1 MLKLLN
7 IKKNYYVGD
16 ITVKA
21 LRDINLSFRKNEFVS
36 ILGPSGSGKTT
47 LLNIIGGLDK
57 YTEGDLI
64 INGRTTKDYQ
74 DRDWDVYRNHR
85 IGFVFQSYNLIPHQS
100 VLSNVELA
108 LTIAGINKEE
118 RTKRAKDALDKVGLS
133 DQYYKKPNQLSGGQ
147 SQRVAIARALVN
159 DPEILLADEPTGA
172 IDSKT
177 SKQIL
182 DLIKKVS
189 EDRLVIMVT
198 HNQELA
204 EEYSTRIVTLLDG
217 KLQSD
222 SDPLELDEVVVK
234 REKSRFK
241 ERRVKTKNN
250 KERAK
255 MSWWTTFKLSILNLL
270 SKKSRTILTSIAGS
284 IGIIGISLVLS
295 LSYGLQSYI
304 DKMQDDMLSGNPIII
319 QETTLDLEQIMQRPS
334 LHEKIDIIKKEGYI
348 NVNNMIET
356 VAKKA
361 AEVDDMFIKNNIT
374 EDYLDYVTNIPIED
388 AAAVFLDYEI
398 DITNNLYVDF
408 YEDEDN
414 FENISLSVLREIYT
428 QILKENETT
437 EPFANLIVNFTDII
451 AQAPNNSDYILSQ
464 YNVLEGEIATEED
477 EIMIV
482 LDKDGMVSDLILA
495 QLGFYNQEE
504 FTNMVLKA
512 IGDDRYDET
521 IPAKNQFS
529 YEELLEKEFV
539 WYSNDTVF
547 KANNNSFKPFIYH
560 AYSKDFNNGE
570 EGIPLK
576 IVGILEPKE
585 NLSYGSLRNGFYYT
599 EALTNKIISKNN
611 ASEIVRYLIENEK
624 DYFASREKND
634 EIPYSTGI
642 SYTYSYKY
650 IDKNYENVEGF
661 VGKTNSMSSLFGM
674 FGGGQSGLDNIY
686 LLSKRDLG
694 GEEIASK
701 ISIYPQNLHK
711 KENVLKYLDKWNS
724 DEALM
729 IGNKTIEKAD
739 REEVVYTDPLSI
751 IFNMIGE
758 TINMITI
765 ALIGFTTLALV
776 VSSVMIAIITYV
788 SVVERIKEIG
798 VIRSLGGRKRD
809 VANLFIAETFIIG
822 LAAGIIAI
830 LFTYLASFIINLL
843 VIKAIGAKIAVF
855 PWHYALIMITIS
867 IVLTLISGFVPSRSA
882 ARKDPVVALRTE

>member
-304 DKMQDDMLSGNPIII
+304 DIMQDDMLSGNPIII

-464 YNVLEGEIATEED
+464 YNILESIVEGEIATEKD
-477 EIMIV
+477 EIMLV

-512 IGDDRYDET
+512 IDDDRFDET
-521 IPAKNQFS
+521 IPIKNQFS
-529 YEELLEKEFV
+529 YEELLGKEFV

-547 KANNNSFKPFIYH
+547 EATNDDNKPFEYH

-570 EGIPLK
+570 DGIPLK
-576 IVGILEPKE
+576 IVAILEPKE
-585 NLSYGSLRNGFYYT
+585 NISYGSLKNGFYYT
-599 EALTNKIISKNN
+599 EALTKEILRENKKSKVVLKLFD
-611 ASEIVRYLIENEK
+611 EEK
-624 DYFASREKND
+624 DGYATSAF
-634 EIPYSTGI
+634 GI
-642 SYTYSYKY
+642 SPNSNLLKGITYEYTY
-650 IDKNYENVEGF
+650 NYFDEEIKKEAF
-661 VGKTNSMSSLFGM
+661 VGKTNLMSSLMMMGM
-674 FGGGQSGLDNIY
+674 PGS
-686 LLSKRDLG
+686 LSKRDLG

-724 DEALM
+724 DEELI

-739 REEVVYTDPLSI
+739 REEIIYTDPLSI

-830 LFTYLASFIINLL
+830 LFTYVASFIINLL

-867 IVLTLISGFVPSRSA
+867 IILTLISGFVPSRSA